1 MRLFLLGMPFLGVFT
16 ASSQED
22 SSHKIS
28 LHAQTTIIPQYHGR
42 FSAPYSGTNSLESA
56 EPVRTSLSVSGFLA
70 YKPFRH
76 TYFVFNPEAAGG
88 KGLSKTLGIAGFP
101 NGEVYRVG
109 DPKPKPFIA
118 RLYAEQRFPLSQ
130 RKTWV
135 SDDQNQIAEYM
146 HPDYISVI
154 AGKFSLTDFFDDS
167 QISHDPRTQ
176 FMNWSLM
183 GNGAWDYP
191 ANTRGYTLGTVV
203 QLLYHDWA
211 FRTAL
216 TAIPIEANGPELQFK
231 WGKAM
236 GWVMEVEKTHLFQK
250 DETHFTTLHAGIY
263 VNKARMG
270 DYQLA
275 IEQAGTLPPDIT
287 RNRSYGRTKWGYYA
301 SMDNHIGNLHHFIK
315 ISWNDGQHES
325 WAFTEIDRSF
335 ATGIQLDGK
344 CWKRK
349 DDKLG
354 IAWVSNGI
362 SSVHQQYLSKGGYG
376 FLIGD
381 GQLQYGHEN
390 ILELYYLC
398 QIFPKMSLSPDFQF
412 IQNPAYNKDRG
423 PVAVWALRFHLEL

>member
-1 MRLFLLGMPFLGVFT
+1 MRFLLLGMALPGAFCGY
-16 ASSQED
+16 AQDD
-22 SSHKIS
+22 SSHKFSI
-28 LHAQTTIIPQYHGR
+28 HAQATVIPQYHSH
-42 FSAPYSGTNSLESA
+42 FTSPYSGNNSLEPA

-70 YKPFRH
+70 YKPLRN

-109 DPKPKPFIA
+109 DPSPKPFIA
-118 RLYAEQRFPLSQ
+118 RLYAEQRIPISQ

-135 SDDQNQIAEYM
+135 TDDQNQIAEYT
-146 HPDYISVI
+146 HQDYFSII

-191 ANTRGYTLGTVV
+191 ANTRGYTIGTVV

-211 FRTAL
+211 IRTAM

-236 GWVMEVEKTHLFQK
+236 GWVLEAEKNHLFQK
-250 DETHFTTLHAGIY
+250 DEAHFSTLHAGIY
-263 VNKARMG
+263 LNKARMG

-275 IEQAGTLPPDIT
+275 IQQAGNMPPDIT
-287 RNRSYGRTKWGYYA
+287 QSRTYGRTKWGYYA
-301 SMDNHIGNLHHFIK
+301 SMDNHFGNLHHFIK
-315 ISWNDGQHES
+315 ISWNDGQNES

-335 ATGIQLDGK
+335 ATGIRLDGK
-344 CWKRK
+344 VWKRK

-381 GQLQYGHEN
+381 GQLHYGHEN

-398 QIFPKMSLSPDFQF
+398 RILPKMSLSPDFQY